1 MRSSNK
7 VFDYVVVLKQ
17 KNRRSVEMIALM
29 TFAVFL
35 AMLLHHLI
43 TTDQNGIIVGLFAL
57 TSFGL
62 FINSLIQFNK
72 KKKTDLALAFALAAI
87 VLFYII
93 KLPWVAAAY
102 MVLSL
107 VYRKSVKPQEI
118 GFSPEII
125 VVDGLFQKRINWN
138 ELNNVLI
145 KDGLLTMDFKNNKLF
160 QQETDDLDDDEDD
173 DVTEEEFNAFCQTA
187 LNK

>member
-1 MRSSNK
+1 MRPRNK
-7 VFDYVVVLKQ
+7 VYDYVVVLKQ
-17 KNRRSVEMIALM
+17 KNRRSVELIGLM
-29 TFAVFL
+29 AFAVFL
-35 AMLLHHLI
+35 AILLHHLI
-43 TTDQNGIIVGLFAL
+43 TTDQHRIIVGLITL
-57 TSFGL
+57 TSIGL
-62 FINSLIQFNK
+62 FANSLIQYNK
-72 KKKTDLALAFALAAI
+72 RKKPDLILAFILAAV
-87 VLFYII
+87 VLILLL
-93 KLPWVAAAY
+93 KLPWIA
-102 MVLSL
+102 VLFIILAL

-145 KDGLLTMDFKNNKLF
+145 KDGLLTMDYKNNRIF

-173 DVTEEEFNAFCQTA
+173 EVTEEEFNAFCQSA

>member
-17 KNRRSVEMIALM
+17 KNRRSVELIGLM
-29 TFAVFL
+29 AFAVFL
-35 AMLLHHLI
+35 AILLHHLI
-43 TTDQNGIIVGLFAL
+43 TTDQHRLIVGLITL
-57 TSFGL
+57 TSIGL
-62 FINSLIQFNK
+62 FTSSLIQFNK
-72 KKKTDLALAFALAAI
+72 RKKPDLIISFILATI
-87 VLFYII
+87 VLFSLLKLPLIAALYII
-93 KLPWVAAAY
+93 LA
-102 MVLSL
+102 L

-145 KDGLLTMDFKNNKLF
+145 KDGLLTMDYTNNKLV
-160 QQETDDLDDDEDD
+160 QPETDDLEDNEDDE
-173 DVTEEEFNAFCQTA
+173 VTEEEFNAFCQTA
-187 LNK
+187 LNR